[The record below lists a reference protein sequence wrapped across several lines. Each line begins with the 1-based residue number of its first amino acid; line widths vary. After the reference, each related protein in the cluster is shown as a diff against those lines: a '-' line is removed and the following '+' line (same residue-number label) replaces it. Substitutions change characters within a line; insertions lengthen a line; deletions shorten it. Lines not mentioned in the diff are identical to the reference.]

1 MRNFQIPKNEIQNN
15 DLISENEQ
23 NEWVS
28 GIVENN

>member
-15 DLISENEQ
+15 DQISENEQ